1 MRVHPR
7 LFISFF
13 ICPTSSPSALHLT
26 PLDFAEALSRFLKMD
41 VRERL
46 KMLLEGDPGLK
57 DLNTELNKARAAR
70 PAPAA
75 DGADP
80 AESNKAKQGVSGYA
94 FPVDFKPEDGM
105 KYPTGRQ
112 FPLSY
117 IRTHV
122 VGQLP
127 EPEDKLLT
135 QNKQDGRPHRRTP
148 KMHLDLSGL
157 SKDERGDGDISD
169 MDSDEELVTAIPV
182 TKPFTPAGTMARFP
196 FRYLHGENAKKVN
209 ERFYEGD
216 KFWNRTWDL
225 CVKSRIN

>member
-1 MRVHPR
+1 
-7 LFISFF
+7 
-13 ICPTSSPSALHLT
+13 
-26 PLDFAEALSRFLKMD
+26 
-41 VRERL
+41 
-46 KMLLEGDPGLK
+46 MLLEGDPGLK

-75 DGADP
+75 DGDDP

-105 KYPTGRQ
+105 EYPAGGQ

-127 EPEDKLLT
+127 EPEDKHLT
-135 QNKQDGRPHRRTP
+135 QIKQDGRPHRRIP

-157 SKDERGDGDISD
+157 SKYGRGDGDISD
-169 MDSDEELVTAIPV
+169 TGSDEELVTAIPV
-182 TKPFTPAGTMARFP
+182 PKSFTPAVTMARFP
-196 FRYLHGENAKKVN
+196 FRYLYGENAKKVN